1 MKKYIISVMFLL
13 ISYVLL
19 AQEEI
24 TMVVLK
30 YDNNTIEQVG
40 YLDQNGKKDSV
51 WTQYNESGKVIGEGS
66 YSHGVKNGRKIFEVL
81 YINGEKRKGK
91 QWDDEG
97 HLIDKRKW

>member
-40 YLDQNGKKDSV
+40 YLDQNGKKDSI
-51 WTQYNESGKVIGEGS
+51 WTQYDESGKVVG
-66 YSHGVKNGRKIFEVL
+66 
-81 YINGEKRKGK
+81 
-91 QWDDEG
+91 
-97 HLIDKRKW
+97 